1 MLPII
6 DAYLG
11 KAIAQQGFGYLSPRL
26 KPREFCN
33 ATIIEI
39 RPDGPHWSVGMAA
52 NCGEFARRG
61 NTLLEGTSGYPG
73 IGEVMILSGHAGRYR
88 VLSLQVGPPY
98 WDQAWVNSHFSAVAT
113 REVLSANPPTAP
125 DPISQA
131 WRALGFPPGTSAVQ

>member
-1 MLPII
+1 
-6 DAYLG
+6 
-11 KAIAQQGFGYLSPRL
+11 
-26 KPREFCN
+26 
-33 ATIIEI
+33 
-39 RPDGPHWSVGMAA
+39 MAA

-88 VLSLQVGPPY
+88 VLSLQVGPPH
-98 WDQAWVNSHFSAVAT
+98 WDQACVNSHFSAGAA

-131 WRALGFPPGTSAVQ
+131 WRGLGFPPGTSAVQ